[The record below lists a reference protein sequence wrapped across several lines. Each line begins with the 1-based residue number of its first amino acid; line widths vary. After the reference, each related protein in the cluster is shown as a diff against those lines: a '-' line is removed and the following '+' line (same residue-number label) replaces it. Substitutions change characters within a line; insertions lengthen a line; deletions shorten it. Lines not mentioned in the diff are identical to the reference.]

1 MHGAGNDYVFV
12 DCFAQSTPSHAAELA
27 QAVSDRRQGIGAD
40 GLILILP
47 AEDADARMR
56 MFNADGTEAQ
66 MCGNGIRCLAKYL
79 YDHGLTRREQ
89 LKIDTA
95 RGPLT
100 VELTQISAGKAHQA
114 RVAMGRPLLTAQGI
128 PTTLPGDPPLNAPL
142 TVGNAVFDVTC
153 VSMGNPHCVLFVEDV
168 ETFDVSRVGAAIE
181 NHSAFPERVNVEF
194 VQVLSPDKAIMR
206 VWERGSAETAACG
219 TGACAA
225 LAAGV
230 LTGRMA
236 RRAKMRLPGGCLAI
250 QWLDD
255 GDILMTGPAVEV
267 FSGNWPPQA
276 ELPNRE
282 QKGSSD

>member
-12 DCFAQSTPSHAAELA
+12 DCFAQPAPANPAELA
-27 QAVSDRRQGIGAD
+27 RAVSDRRRGIGAD

-47 AEDADARMR
+47 ADHADARMR
-56 MFNADGTEAQ
+56 MFNADGSEAQ

-79 YDHGLTRREQ
+79 YDHGLTRRKQ

-95 RGPLT
+95 RGPLS

-114 RVAMGRPLLTAQGI
+114 RVAMGRPVLTAQEI
-128 PTTLPGDPPLNAPL
+128 PTTLPGNPPLNAPL
-142 TVGNAVFDVTC
+142 PLGDAVFDVTC
-153 VSMGNPHCVLFVEDV
+153 VSMGNPHCVLFVDDV

-194 VQVLSPDKAIMR
+194 VQVLSPDEAIMR

-225 LAAGV
+225 LTAAV

-236 RRAKMRLPGGCLAI
+236 RQAKMRLPGGELAI
-250 QWLDD
+250 EWPED

-267 FSGNWPPQA
+267 FTGNWPV
-276 ELPNRE
+276 
-282 QKGSSD
+282 